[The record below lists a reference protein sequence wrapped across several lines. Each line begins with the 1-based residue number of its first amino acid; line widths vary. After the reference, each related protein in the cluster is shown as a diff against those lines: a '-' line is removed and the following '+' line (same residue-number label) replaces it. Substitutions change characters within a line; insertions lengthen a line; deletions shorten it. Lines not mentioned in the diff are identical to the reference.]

1 MGFRDTD
8 TARVP
13 GAGRP
18 DGRSV
23 PAGRGRAAESR
34 THGGGRGI
42 RAAVVLLTGLL
53 VAACTGESPAP
64 AATDDPLGTVV
75 HETFTALREAH
86 DIPGLAVGVV
96 HGDRTRLFE
105 FGTTAP
111 GGDRP
116 VTEHTLFEIGSVS
129 KLFTTLLAG
138 SAASRQRLDLDDTPG
153 RYLPQ
158 LRDHPIDGARIRDIA
173 TYTAGGLP
181 QQFPAEVTTEAE
193 MWRWFQQWRPVYPPA
208 TTRLYGN
215 PGMALLGQVTAA
227 ALGRPFEDA
236 MRAEILGPLG
246 LRNTYFEVPAAQQE
260 DYAWG
265 TAPSGAPVR
274 VSPGPGDTEA
284 YGLKTTAA
292 DLLSFVAANMDGGR
306 APLDMRGPLDAT
318 RHGYYR
324 VGPMTQ
330 ALGWERFDY
339 PTALET
345 LQAGN
350 SAEIINGP
358 RPVEPTGDPSGPVLF
373 DKTGSTGGFGTY
385 VAFVPGRSIAVVVL
399 MNRNI
404 PIPARVAATHRV
416 IEALDSK

>member
-1 MGFRDTD
+1 MEFRDTE
-8 TARVP
+8 
-13 GAGRP
+13 
-18 DGRSV
+18 
-23 PAGRGRAAESR
+23 AAYES
-34 THGGGRGI
+34 GGRGPGHRAGHPRPGRADGVWVSDGARWI
-42 RAAVVLLTGLL
+42 RAAAVLLAGLL

-64 AATDDPLGTVV
+64 AAAADPLDTIV

-86 DIPGLAVGVV
+86 GIPGIAVGVI
-96 HGDRTRLFE
+96 HEDRTRLFG

-116 VTEHTLFEIGSVS
+116 VTEHTIFEVGSVS

-138 SAASRQRLDLDDTPG
+138 SAAARQRLDLDATPG

-158 LRDHPIDGARIRDIA
+158 LRDHPIDSARIRDLA

-193 MWRWFQQWRPVYPPA
+193 MWHYFQQWHPTYPPG

-215 PGMALLGQVTAA
+215 PGMALLGQVTGA
-227 ALGRPFEDA
+227 ALGRSFEDA
-236 MRAEILGPLG
+236 MRSEVLEPLG
-246 LRNTYFEVPAAQQE
+246 LRHTYFDVPAPRQD

-265 TAPSGAPVR
+265 TAQSGAPVR

-292 DLLSFVAANMDGGR
+292 DLLSFVAANMDHRR
-306 APLDMRGPLDAT
+306 APLGMRGSLDAT

-339 PTALET
+339 PTSLET

-350 SAEIINGP
+350 SAEIVN
-358 RPVEPTGDPSGPVLF
+358 RPQPVTPAGEPAGPVLF
-373 DKTGSTGGFGTY
+373 DKTGSTGGFGAY
-385 VAFVPGRSIAVVVL
+385 VAFVPDRSIAVVVL

-416 IEALDSK
+416 IEALDSR

>member
-1 MGFRDTD
+1 MGFPDTD
-8 TARVP
+8 AAREP
-13 GAGRP
+13 GERRPGHRARRGR
-18 DGRSV
+18 
-23 PAGRGRAAESR
+23 RGRATEAR
-34 THGGGRGI
+34 AHRGTKWI
-42 RAAVVLLTGLL
+42 RPAVVLLTGLL
-53 VAACTGESPAP
+53 VSACTGEAPAP
-64 AATDDPLGTVV
+64 AATDDVLGTVV
-75 HETFTALREAH
+75 HDTFTALRETH
-86 DIPGLAVGVV
+86 GIPGIAVGVV

-111 GGDRP
+111 GGDHP
-116 VTEHTLFEIGSVS
+116 VTEQTIFEIGSIS

-138 SAASRQRLDLDDTPG
+138 AAAAQERLDFDDTPG

-158 LRDHPIDGARIRDIA
+158 LREHPIDGARIRDIA

-193 MWRWFQQWRPVYPPA
+193 MWRYFQQWRPTYPVG

-215 PGMALLGQVTAA
+215 PGMALLGQATAA

-236 MRAEILGPLG
+236 MRAEILEPLG
-246 LRNTYFEVPAAQQE
+246 LRHTYFDVPAPAQD

-265 TAPSGAPVR
+265 TARSGAPVR

-292 DLLSFVAANMDGGR
+292 DLLSFVAANMDNRR
-306 APLDMRGPLDAT
+306 APLALRGPLDVT
-318 RHGYYR
+318 RHGHYR

-339 PTALET
+339 PTSLET

-350 SAEIINGP
+350 SVEIVN
-358 RPVEPTGDPSGPVLF
+358 RPQPLEPAGDPSGPALF
-373 DKTGSTGGFGTY
+373 DKTGSTGGFGAY
-385 VAFVPGRSIAVVVL
+385 VAYVPSRSLAVVVL

-416 IEALDSK
+416 IEVLDSP